1 MPTHQSLFCD
11 EGGKCQTGAIITFA
25 AICAS
30 PSAID
35 AFNTEWN
42 LLLAAGQLESFHMK
56 ELADEYADH
65 GPMFPPNQ
73 TVDQRTQ
80 AFQPFADAIN
90 KHLEIGLMQAWDV
103 KGYAQLPAELKKKL
117 GGNNFDPHYLSMV
130 RGLLEIVDRLPEDDS
145 VHIICDDDVIKA
157 WDTNLHYRA
166 ICAAFPEIQKRFAA
180 LTFAKD
186 EFFPPLQ
193 AADMVAFLSRLHA
206 DECFHAKPNKWAK
219 LFDYLAY
226 PPAPM
231 ANKMKWFHM
240 FADEVTLADHAN
252 SLTKPLGKP

>member
-1 MPTHQSLFCD
+1 MPTLQSLFCD
-11 EGGKCQTGAIITFA
+11 EGGKYQTGSIITFA

-42 LLLAAGQLESFHMK
+42 SLLAAGQLESFHMK

-73 TVDQRTQ
+73 TVDLRIQ
-80 AFQPFADAIN
+80 AFQPFADTIN

-103 KGYAQLPAELKKKL
+103 KGYAQLPTELKKKL
-117 GGNNFDPHYLSMV
+117 GGNNSDPHYLSMV

-157 WDTNLHYRA
+157 WDMNLHYRA
-166 ICAAFPEIQKRFAA
+166 ICAASKETKKGSAPPSVARAYFS
-180 LTFAKD
+180 
-186 EFFPPLQ
+186 PPLQ

-206 DECFHAKPNKWAK
+206 DERFHAKPNK
-219 LFDYLAY
+219 
-226 PPAPM
+226 
-231 ANKMKWFHM
+231 
-240 FADEVTLADHAN
+240 
-252 SLTKPLGKP
+252 